1 MTNKRIL
8 TMKESYVYILTNIRK
23 TMLYIG
29 VTSNL
34 ERRLIE
40 HKAGKGSLFIEKY
53 NIHYLVY
60 FEKFNDINLA
70 IEREKQLK
78 GWSRIKKDKLITNFN
93 PKWSW
98 LEIEL

>member
-1 MTNKRIL
+1 
-8 TMKESYVYILTNIRK
+8 MKDSYVYILTNIRK

-29 VTSNL
+29 VTSNI
-34 ERRLIE
+34 RRRIVE
-40 HKAGKGSLFIEKY
+40 HEEGKGSLFTEKY

-78 GWSRIKKDKLITNFN
+78 GWSRIKKDKLISRLN
-93 PKWSW
+93 PEWKW
-98 LEIEL
+98 LYIDL